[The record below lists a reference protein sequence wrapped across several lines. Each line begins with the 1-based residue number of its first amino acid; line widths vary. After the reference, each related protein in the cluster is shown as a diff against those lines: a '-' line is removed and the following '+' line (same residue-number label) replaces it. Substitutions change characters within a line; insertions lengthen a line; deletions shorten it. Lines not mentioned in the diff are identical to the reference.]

1 MRKLNLNLKD
11 NILFSKVE
19 RLISSR
25 NLRPKKKEGF
35 LKIISIFSFLGIM
48 LGVAILIIVMSVMN
62 GFKTELTNKIIGLNP
77 HIVVQ
82 PNGFNIDEKYIS
94 KLKNNFKDISLSK
107 TYSGEGVI
115 INNDQAKGIIFK
127 GVNNGEKKIQEFLE
141 KNIISGDIKKFKKN
155 NIFIGSEL
163 AFNLNLNEGD
173 RINLMSS
180 AFVATPLGSLPKQE
194 NFKIAG
200 IFNTGFVEFDQN
212 IIFLTTEDAL
222 SIFDK
227 DNKDQN
233 LEIYLKDPLKANA
246 YKKEIEK
253 FNQNYFIYTWS
264 DLNNSFFIALK
275 VERTVMFIILTLI
288 IIVAAFNII
297 SGLTILIKNKTK
309 EIAILK
315 TLGLNN
321 NSIKKSFFL
330 TGFTIGFFATISGI
344 VLGTLFSSNIEKVR
358 IFFSAVFKLEIFP
371 SDIYFLEELPSEIN
385 LYSILI
391 IFILSLLVS
400 AIASYIPA
408 RHISKMKTFRALKYE

>member
-1 MRKLNLNLKD
+1 M
-11 NILFSKVE
+11 FTKVE

-25 NLRPKKKEGF
+25 NLKPKKKEGF

-62 GFKTELTNKIIGLNP
+62 GFKTDLTNKILGLNP
-77 HIVVQ
+77 HIVIQ
-82 PNGFNIDEKYIS
+82 PNGFSIDNKYIS
-94 KLKNNFKDISLSK
+94 EIKNNFQDITISK

-115 INNDQAKGIIFK
+115 INSDQARGIIFK
-127 GVNNGEKKIQEFLE
+127 GVNSEEKKIKEFLE
-141 KNIISGDIKKFKKN
+141 TNIVSGDVKKFKKN
-155 NIFIGSEL
+155 NVFIGSEL
-163 AFNLNLNEGD
+163 AFNLKLNEGD

-194 NFKIAG
+194 NFNVAG
-200 IFNTGFVEFDQN
+200 IFNTGFVEFDQS

-227 DNKDQN
+227 DTKDQN
-233 LEIYLKDPLKANA
+233 LEIYLKEPLKADL
-246 YKKEIEK
+246 YKKKIEK

-264 DLNNSFFIALK
+264 DLNKSFFSALK
-275 VERTVMFIILTLI
+275 VERNVMFIILTLI

-321 NSIKKSFFL
+321 SSIKKSFFL

-344 VLGTLFSSNIEKVR
+344 ILGVIFASNIEKIR

-371 SDIYFLEELPSEIN
+371 SDIYFLEKLPSEIN
-385 LYSILI
+385 LYSIFL
-391 IFILSLLVS
+391 IFILSILVS
-400 AIASYIPA
+400 AVASYIPA